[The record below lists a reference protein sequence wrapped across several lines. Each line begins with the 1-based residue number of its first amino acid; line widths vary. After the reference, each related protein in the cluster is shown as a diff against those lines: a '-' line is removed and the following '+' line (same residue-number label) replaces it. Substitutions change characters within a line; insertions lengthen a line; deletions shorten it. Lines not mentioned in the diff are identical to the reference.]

1 MAGSTF
7 DSSKDFRSYPT
18 NRVVA
23 ILDSPQAAES
33 ARADL
38 VAAGIAADTVE
49 FACGKEGLREI
60 DFQGTSHGLV
70 ARMVRMVQQIGE
82 LAEYWKRYEKAL
94 QDGKC
99 LLAVDAGE
107 DAVRELAHEKI
118 KARGG
123 HYINFFG
130 KLGLE
135 KLEP

>member
-1 MAGSTF
+1 MTQG
-7 DSSKDFRSYPT
+7 FRAYPT

-33 ARADL
+33 ARGDL
-38 VAAGIAADTVE
+38 VAAGVPADTIE
-49 FACGKEGLREI
+49 FACGQEGLKTI
-60 DFQGTSHGLV
+60 DFSGQSSGV
-70 ARMVRMVQQIGE
+70 IARMIRAIQQIGE

-99 LLAVDAGE
+99 LLAVDADE
-107 DAVRELAHEKI
+107 DSVRKLAHEKI

-123 HYINFFG
+123 RYINYFG

>member
-1 MAGSTF
+1 MASSTGE
-7 DSSKDFRSYPT
+7 SSKGFRAYPT

-49 FACGKEGLREI
+49 FACGQEGLREI
-60 DFQGTSHGLV
+60 DFQGTSSGV
-70 ARMVRMVQQIGE
+70 FARMLRAIQQVGE

-99 LLAVDAGE
+99 ILAVDAGE
-107 DAVRELAHEKI
+107 DAVRKLAHEKI

-123 HYINFFG
+123 HFINFFG
-130 KLGLE
+130 RMGLE